1 MAVREILRMGDPRLL
16 RVAEPVD
23 QVASAQLQ
31 ALLKD
36 MFDTMA
42 AADGVGLAAPQIG
55 ENLRVVV
62 FGFDQSDRYSDQL
75 AIPRTVLINPQIEI
89 TDANEEEGW
98 EGCLSVPGMRG
109 LVSRPLGI
117 RYRGSDQLGQAI
129 DRQAEGF
136 HARVVLHEC
145 DHLDGVLYPF
155 RVKDLRDFGFEE
167 ALEGYPED
175 S

>member
-1 MAVREILRMGDPRLL
+1 MAIREILRMGDPQLL

-23 QVASAQLQ
+23 QLGSAELQ
-31 ALLKD
+31 VLLED

-62 FGFDQSDRYSDQL
+62 FGFDENDRYPDQL
-75 AIPRTVLINPQIEI
+75 AIPRTVLINPLIEI
-89 TDANEEEGW
+89 TDTNEEEGW

-117 RYRGSDQLGQAI
+117 RYRGVDDQGQVI

-155 RVKDLRDFGFEE
+155 RITDLRNFGFET
-167 ALEGYPED
+167 ALDGYPEP